1 MAVNNP
7 TPEQIEALRKFAK
20 RHGPAWR
27 TVLLH
32 AWASGED
39 TRCEDGHLLRQLRNQ
54 VGPQGLKK
62 LNLEF

>member
-1 MAVNNP
+1 MSNP

-20 RHGPAWR
+20 HHGPAWR